1 VQPKLDKDHRDR
13 TSGAGWRTMPFRG
26 RVLPV
31 AKASLSALLVLACSK
46 SPQVGAGN
54 ADSLK
59 RDLELAPVAAD
70 QPLNDAAKPAPAAPS
85 APEAPAPQAKEKAQP
100 AARRSPRP
108 TPSAAPAAGKEAAS
122 PVAPVSAPAPL
133 RVAELTLPIGTGIQ
147 AALQDSISSRRNK
160 VGDIVEARVAHDV
173 TDPAGRVVIPSG
185 ARVPLTI
192 AELAPAKGKGAADG
206 KLAFQ
211 ASSVT
216 VSGQTYSL
224 TAQVQ
229 PVHHELRGRGISAGE
244 AEKVGV
250 GTAIGAIAGR
260 IIGGNAT
267 GAVVGGVVGA
277 AGGTA
282 VAVETASR
290 DVVVG
295 AGTTVD
301 LTLTAPL
308 VVKTR

>member
-1 VQPKLDKDHRDR
+1 MFDKDHRDR
-13 TSGAGWRTMPFRG
+13 TAGAGWRTMPFRG
-26 RVLPV
+26 RVLPI
-31 AKASLSALLVLACSK
+31 AKASLSALIVLACSK

-70 QPLNDAAKPAPAAPS
+70 QPLNDAPKASPAPS
-85 APEAPAPQAKEKAQP
+85 APETPAPRPNEKAQP
-100 AARRSPRP
+100 AARHSPRP
-108 TPSAAPAAGKEAAS
+108 TPSAAPA
-122 PVAPVSAPAPL
+122 PAPL
-133 RVAELTLPIGTGIQ
+133 PVAELTLPVGTAIQ
-147 AALQDSISSRRNK
+147 ATLQDSISSRRNK
-160 VGDIVEARVAHDV
+160 VGDIVEARVARDI

-185 ARVPLTI
+185 TRVPLTI

-216 VSGQTYSL
+216 VNGQTYSL

-244 AEKVGV
+244 AEKVGA

-308 VVKTR
+308 VVKIK

>member
-1 VQPKLDKDHRDR
+1 MQPKFDKDHRER
-13 TSGAGWRTMPFRG
+13 TSGAGWRTMRLRG
-26 RVLPV
+26 HVLPI
-31 AKASLSALLVLACSK
+31 AKASLSALVVLACSK

-59 RDLELAPVAAD
+59 RDLELAPVAAN
-70 QPLNDAAKPAPAAPS
+70 QPLNDAPKPAPTPR
-85 APEAPAPQAKEKAQP
+85 APEAPAPRPKENAQP

-108 TPSAAPAAGKEAAS
+108 APSGAPVAAKEAS
-122 PVAPVSAPAPL
+122 PVAPAAAPAPL
-133 RVAELTLPIGTGIQ
+133 PVAELTLPSGTGIP
-147 AALQDSISSRRNK
+147 AALQDSINSRRNR
-160 VGDIVEARVAHDV
+160 VGDMVEARVTHDI

-185 ARVPLTI
+185 ARVQLTI
-192 AELAPAKGKGAADG
+192 TELAPAKGKGAADG

-211 ASSVT
+211 VNSVIVNGQNYA
-216 VSGQTYSL
+216 VS
-224 TAQVQ
+224 AQVQ

-244 AEKVGV
+244 AEKVGA

-290 DVVVG
+290 DVVVP
-295 AGTTVD
+295 AGTAVD
-301 LTLTAPL
+301 LTLTSPL
-308 VVKTR
+308 VVKPK

>member
-1 VQPKLDKDHRDR
+1 MEPRFKKDHRDR
-13 TSGAGWRTMPFRG
+13 ISSAGWRTMLSRG
-26 RVLPV
+26 RVSRT
-31 AKASLSALLVLACSK
+31 AKASLSAIVVLACSK

-70 QPLNDAAKPAPAAPS
+70 QPLNDAPKPSPASNAPETPAPRPR
-85 APEAPAPQAKEKAQP
+85 EKVQP
-100 AARRSPRP
+100 AARHSPRP
-108 TPSAAPAAGKEAAS
+108 TPSPAHVAAKEAPS
-122 PVAPVSAPAPL
+122 PVAPASAPAPL
-133 RVAELTLPIGTGIQ
+133 PVGELTLPIGTAIE
-147 AALQDSISSRRNK
+147 AALQDSINSRRNR
-160 VGDIVEARVAHDV
+160 VGDIVEARVVHDI

-185 ARVPLTI
+185 TRVPLTI

-211 ASSVT
+211 VSSVT
-216 VSGQTYSL
+216 INGQTYSL

-244 AEKVGV
+244 AEKVGA

-301 LTLTAPL
+301 LALTAPL
-308 VVKTR
+308 VVRTR

>member
-1 VQPKLDKDHRDR
+1 
-13 TSGAGWRTMPFRG
+13 
-26 RVLPV
+26 
-31 AKASLSALLVLACSK
+31 
-46 SPQVGAGN
+46 
-54 ADSLK
+54 
-59 RDLELAPVAAD
+59 
-70 QPLNDAAKPAPAAPS
+70 
-85 APEAPAPQAKEKAQP
+85 
-100 AARRSPRP
+100 
-108 TPSAAPAAGKEAAS
+108 
-122 PVAPVSAPAPL
+122 
-133 RVAELTLPIGTGIQ
+133 LPIGTAIQ
-147 AALQDSISSRRNK
+147 ATLQDSISSRHNK
-160 VGDIVEARVAHDV
+160 VGDIVEARVARDI
-173 TDPAGRVVIPSG
+173 TDPAGRVVIPAG

-211 ASSVT
+211 ATSVT
-216 VSGQTYSL
+216 VNGQTYSL

-244 AEKVGV
+244 AEKVGA

-290 DVVVG
+290 DVVVR

-308 VVKTR
+308 VVKTK

>member
-1 VQPKLDKDHRDR
+1 MQI
-13 TSGAGWRTMPFRG
+13 
-26 RVLPV
+26 
-31 AKASLSALLVLACSK
+31 AKASVSALVVLACSK
-46 SPQVGAGN
+46 SPQVGAGS

-70 QPLNDAAKPAPAAPS
+70 QPLNDAPKASPAPS
-85 APEAPAPQAKEKAQP
+85 APETPVPRPKEKAQP
-100 AARRSPRP
+100 PVRHSPRP
-108 TPSAAPAAGKEAAS
+108 TPTVAPASTPPG
-122 PVAPVSAPAPL
+122 
-133 RVAELTLPIGTGIQ
+133 AELTLPIGTAIQ
-147 AALQDSISSRRNK
+147 ATLQDSISSRHNK
-160 VGDIVEARVAHDV
+160 VGDIVEARVARDI
-173 TDPAGRVVIPSG
+173 TDPAGRVVIPAG

-211 ASSVT
+211 ATSVT
-216 VSGQTYSL
+216 VNGQTYSL

-244 AEKVGV
+244 AEKVGA

-290 DVVVG
+290 DVVVR

-308 VVKTR
+308 VVKTK

>member
-1 VQPKLDKDHRDR
+1 MEPRFEKNHSDR
-13 TSGAGWRTMPFRG
+13 TSGAGWRTMLPRG
-26 RVLPV
+26 RLSPI
-31 AKASLSALLVLACSK
+31 AKASLTALVVLACSK
-46 SPQVGAGN
+46 SPQIGAGN

-70 QPLNDAAKPAPAAPS
+70 QPLNDAPKSPAPS
-85 APEAPAPQAKEKAQP
+85 APEMPAPRAKEKAQAP
-100 AARRSPRP
+100 VRHSPRP
-108 TPSAAPAAGKEAAS
+108 TPSAAPRAANEAA
-122 PVAPVSAPAPL
+122 PVAPASAAAPL
-133 RVAELTLPIGTGIQ
+133 PVAELTLPIGTAIQ

-160 VGDIVEARVAHDV
+160 VGDVVEARVARDI
-173 TDPAGRVVIPSG
+173 TDPAGRVVIPAG

-211 ASSVT
+211 ATSVT
-216 VSGQTYSL
+216 VNGQTYSL

-244 AEKVGV
+244 AEKVGA

-308 VVKTR
+308 VVKAR

>member
-1 VQPKLDKDHRDR
+1 MEPRFEKNHSDR
-13 TSGAGWRTMPFRG
+13 TSGAGWRTMPPRG
-26 RVLPV
+26 RVSPI
-31 AKASLSALLVLACSK
+31 AKASLSALVVLACSK
-46 SPQVGAGN
+46 SPQIGAGN

-70 QPLNDAAKPAPAAPS
+70 QPLNDAPKPSPAPG
-85 APEAPAPQAKEKAQP
+85 APETPAPRPKEKTQP
-100 AARRSPRP
+100 PARHSPRP
-108 TPSAAPAAGKEAAS
+108 TPSAAPIAAKEPAS
-122 PVAPVSAPAPL
+122 PVAPASAPAPL
-133 RVAELTLPIGTGIQ
+133 PVAELTLPIGTAIQ

-160 VGDIVEARVAHDV
+160 VGDIVEARVARDI
-173 TDPAGRVVIPSG
+173 TDLAGRVVIPAG

-192 AELAPAKGKGAADG
+192 ADLAPAKGKGAADG

-211 ASSVT
+211 ATSVT
-216 VSGQTYSL
+216 VNGQTYSL

-244 AEKVGV
+244 AEKVGA

-308 VVKTR
+308 VVKPR

>member
-1 VQPKLDKDHRDR
+1 MQPKFDKDHRRR
-13 TSGAGWRTMPFRG
+13 TARAGWRTMPFRG
-26 RVLPV
+26 RVLPL
-31 AKASLSALLVLACSK
+31 AKASLGALIVLACSK

-59 RDLELAPVAAD
+59 RDLELAPVAAN
-70 QPLNDAAKPAPAAPS
+70 QPLNDAAKPSPAPS
-85 APEAPAPQAKEKAQP
+85 APEAPAPRPKEKAQP
-100 AARRSPRP
+100 AARHSPRP
-108 TPSAAPAAGKEAAS
+108 TPSAAPAA
-122 PVAPVSAPAPL
+122 APAPL
-133 RVAELTLPIGTGIQ
+133 PAAELTLPVGTAIQ
-147 AALQDSISSRRNK
+147 ATLQDSISSRRNK
-160 VGDIVEARVAHDV
+160 VGEIVEARVASDI

-211 ASSVT
+211 TSSVM
-216 VSGQTYSL
+216 VNGQTYAL

-229 PVHHELRGRGISAGE
+229 PVHHELRGRGVSAGE
-244 AEKVGV
+244 AEKVGA

-308 VVKTR
+308 VVKTK

>member
-1 VQPKLDKDHRDR
+1 
-13 TSGAGWRTMPFRG
+13 M
-26 RVLPV
+26 
-31 AKASLSALLVLACSK
+31 
-46 SPQVGAGN
+46 
-54 ADSLK
+54 
-59 RDLELAPVAAD
+59 
-70 QPLNDAAKPAPAAPS
+70 
-85 APEAPAPQAKEKAQP
+85 
-100 AARRSPRP
+100 
-108 TPSAAPAAGKEAAS
+108 
-122 PVAPVSAPAPL
+122 
-133 RVAELTLPIGTGIQ
+133 
-147 AALQDSISSRRNK
+147 
-160 VGDIVEARVAHDV
+160 EARVAHDV

>member
-1 VQPKLDKDHRDR
+1 
-13 TSGAGWRTMPFRG
+13 
-26 RVLPV
+26 
-31 AKASLSALLVLACSK
+31 
-46 SPQVGAGN
+46 
-54 ADSLK
+54 
-59 RDLELAPVAAD
+59 
-70 QPLNDAAKPAPAAPS
+70 
-85 APEAPAPQAKEKAQP
+85 
-100 AARRSPRP
+100 
-108 TPSAAPAAGKEAAS
+108 
-122 PVAPVSAPAPL
+122 
-133 RVAELTLPIGTGIQ
+133 
-147 AALQDSISSRRNK
+147 
-160 VGDIVEARVAHDV
+160 VEARVARDI
-173 TDPAGRVVIPSG
+173 TDPAGRVVIPAG

-211 ASSVT
+211 ATSVT
-216 VSGQTYSL
+216 VNGQTYSL

-244 AEKVGV
+244 AEKVGA

-308 VVKTR
+308 VVKAR

>member
-1 VQPKLDKDHRDR
+1 
-13 TSGAGWRTMPFRG
+13 MPLRG
-26 RVLPV
+26 RVLPI
-31 AKASLSALLVLACSK
+31 AKASLAALAVLACSK

-59 RDLELAPVAAD
+59 RDLELAPVAAN
-70 QPLNDAAKPAPAAPS
+70 QPLNDAAKPSPAAPS
-85 APEAPAPQAKEKAQP
+85 APEAPAPRPKEKALP

-108 TPSAAPAAGKEAAS
+108 SPSAAPAPG
-122 PVAPVSAPAPL
+122 PL
-133 RVAELTLPIGTGIQ
+133 PVAELTLPIGTGIE
-147 AALQDSISSRRNK
+147 ATLQDSISSRRNK
-160 VGDIVEARVAHDV
+160 VGDIVEARVARDI

-192 AELAPAKGKGAADG
+192 TELAPAKGKGAADG

-211 ASSVT
+211 ASTVT
-216 VSGQTYSL
+216 INGQAYTL

-244 AEKVGV
+244 AEKVGA

-295 AGTTVD
+295 AGTTAD

-308 VVKTR
+308 VVKTK

>member
-1 VQPKLDKDHRDR
+1 MQPKFDKDHRR
-13 TSGAGWRTMPFRG
+13 QTALAAWRTMSFQG
-26 RVLPV
+26 RVLPI
-31 AKASLSALLVLACSK
+31 AKASLSTLIVLACSK

-70 QPLNDAAKPAPAAPS
+70 QPLNDAPKASPAPS
-85 APEAPAPQAKEKAQP
+85 AREAPAPRLNEKAHP
-100 AARRSPRP
+100 AARHSPRP
-108 TPSAAPAAGKEAAS
+108 TPSAAPGAAKEAAS
-122 PVAPVSAPAPL
+122 PVAPASVPAPL
-133 RVAELTLPIGTGIQ
+133 PVAELTLPVGTAIQ
-147 AALQDSISSRRNK
+147 AEMQDSISSRRNK
-160 VGDIVEARVAHDV
+160 VGDIVETRVAHDI
-173 TDPAGRVVIPSG
+173 TDPAGRVVIPAG
-185 ARVPLTI
+185 TRVPLTI

-211 ASSVT
+211 TGSVT
-216 VSGQTYSL
+216 INGQAYSL

-229 PVHHELRGRGISAGE
+229 PVHHELRGRGVSAGE
-244 AEKVGV
+244 AEKVGA

-308 VVKTR
+308 VVKTK

>member
-1 VQPKLDKDHRDR
+1 MQPKSDKDHRDR
-13 TSGAGWRTMPFRG
+13 TAGGGWRTMPFRG
-26 RVLPV
+26 RVLPI
-31 AKASLSALLVLACSK
+31 AKASLSALVVLACSK
-46 SPQVGAGN
+46 NPQVGAGS

-59 RDLELAPVAAD
+59 RDLELAPVAAN
-70 QPLNDAAKPAPAAPS
+70 QPLNDAPKASPAPNT
-85 APEAPAPQAKEKAQP
+85 PEAPAPRPKEKTQP
-100 AARRSPRP
+100 PLRHSPRP
-108 TPSAAPAAGKEAAS
+108 TPGAAPAAAKEAAS
-122 PVAPVSAPAPL
+122 PVAAASAPAPL
-133 RVAELTLPIGTGIQ
+133 PVAELTLPSGTAIQ

-160 VGDIVEARVAHDV
+160 VGDIVEARVARDI

-185 ARVPLTI
+185 TRVPLTI

-216 VSGQTYSL
+216 INGQTYSL

-308 VVKTR
+308 VVKIK

>member
-1 VQPKLDKDHRDR
+1 MQPNLDMDHHDW
-13 TSGAGWRTMPFRG
+13 TSEAQYRRMPLRG
-26 RVLPV
+26 RVLPIPKV
-31 AKASLSALLVLACSK
+31 CLSALVVLACSK

-59 RDLELAPVAAD
+59 RDLELAPVAAN
-70 QPLNDAAKPAPAAPS
+70 QPLNDAPKTSPAPS
-85 APEAPAPQAKEKAQP
+85 AAETPAPRSHGNAQP

-108 TPSAAPAAGKEAAS
+108 APSGGPVAAKEAS
-122 PVAPVSAPAPL
+122 PVAPAAAPAPL
-133 RVAELTLPIGTGIQ
+133 PVAELTLPSGTAIQ
-147 AALQDSISSRRNK
+147 ASLQDSINSRRNR
-160 VGDIVEARVAHDV
+160 VGDMVEARVAHDI

-185 ARVPLTI
+185 ATVQLTI
-192 AELAPAKGKGAADG
+192 TDLAPAKGKGAADG

-211 ASSVT
+211 VNSVMVNGQNYA
-216 VSGQTYSL
+216 VS
-224 TAQVQ
+224 AQVQ

-244 AEKVGV
+244 AEKVGA

-290 DVVVG
+290 DVVVP
-295 AGTTVD
+295 AGTAVD
-301 LTLTAPL
+301 LTLTSPL
-308 VVKTR
+308 VVKPK

>member
-1 VQPKLDKDHRDR
+1 VQPRFETDHGDR
-13 TSGAGWRTMPFRG
+13 SSSAGWRMMPPRG
-26 RVLPV
+26 RVLQI
-31 AKASLSALLVLACSK
+31 AKASVGALVVLACSK
-46 SPQVGAGN
+46 SPQVGAGT

-70 QPLNDAAKPAPAAPS
+70 QPLNDAPKASPAPS
-85 APEAPAPQAKEKAQP
+85 APETPVPRPKEKAQP
-100 AARRSPRP
+100 PVRHSPRP
-108 TPSAAPAAGKEAAS
+108 TPTVAPASTPPG
-122 PVAPVSAPAPL
+122 
-133 RVAELTLPIGTGIQ
+133 AELTLPIGTAIQ
-147 AALQDSISSRRNK
+147 ATLQDSISSRRNK
-160 VGDIVEARVAHDV
+160 VGDIVEARVARDI
-173 TDPAGRVVIPSG
+173 TDPAGRVVIPAG

-211 ASSVT
+211 ATSVT
-216 VSGQTYSL
+216 VNGQTYSL

-244 AEKVGV
+244 AEKVGA

-301 LTLTAPL
+301 LTLTTPL
-308 VVKTR
+308 VVKTK